1 MVQVFE
7 VCLLLQVSKP
17 GMYRLGQVSVEMK
30 QFELLSPRMGCRYKF
45 LVEKVPGK
53 IEITGDNLNLI
64 AGIEQVITLQLFTGS
79 NNIVEVGLQVP
90 QLPHCHYCSLV
101 MNENLSLVLF

>member
-1 MVQVFE
+1 MTVMILDFFGILQLFQ
-7 VCLLLQVSKP
+7 VCLLSQVSKP

-64 AGIEQVITLQLFTGS
+64 AGIEQVVTLKLFTGS
-79 NNIVEVGLQVP
+79 NNIVEVGLQP
-90 QLPHCHYCSLV
+90 LQPPP
-101 MNENLSLVLF
+101 FP